1 MNLQKQHMLKN
12 LKKSIKKKNEPDL
25 RYFPVSHLVQ
35 TAAEEQL
42 IQSAILQATHL

>member
-12 LKKSIKKKNEPDL
+12 LKKSILKKKNEPDL

-35 TAAEEQL
+35 TAAAEQL
-42 IQSAILQATHL
+42 IQPAIQATHL